1 MIRTTSVSFIDL
13 RSPFNVLLLSGVL
26 AGSLFVSPISAQ
38 TAAPAP
44 QPAAPA
50 PQRVTAGAPT
60 RYQPNRVA
68 KRAGEYYGLI
78 WGVDSLSVKAV
89 ESGELIRFAY
99 RVLDPDK
106 AKLLNDKDTEAY
118 LNAPEHHLQLVVPS
132 LEKVGKLRQS
142 NKPEPGRSYWMAFSN
157 PRRTVKPGDRVNVV
171 IGQFH
176 ADGLVV
182 E

>member
-38 TAAPAP
+38 T
-44 QPAAPA
+44 AAPA